1 METLVWLSSIT
12 MGSFAYLFHPSTNI
26 HSPYTPIFTLLAIL
40 LSEHLYVALRY
51 GIQSA
56 LSLMPSWSEW
66 LIRKEEYKLKKVW
79 LERMVGN
86 HKQFVAR
93 SHTIGGAPA
102 NHSDLLSEGGL
113 SSKIWNHRLDSH
125 AESAQALELI
135 QNAFKTK

>member
-26 HSPYTPIFTLLAIL
+26 HSPYTPVFTLLAIL
-40 LSEHLYVALRY
+40 LSEHLFVALRA
-51 GIQSA
+51 GVRA
-56 LSLMPSWSEW
+56 GLSLVPSWSEW

-93 SHTIGGAPA
+93 STSIEQE
-102 NHSDLLSEGGL
+102 NDNSDLSEGL
-113 SSKIWNHRLDSH
+113 SSKIWIHHLDKQ
-125 AESAQALELI
+125 AECTEGLQLI